1 MNQGKSLI
9 GAGSGTVF
17 YLYVMKIRIARSGD
31 LPTINDIYNQAV
43 RQRFCT
49 AHLKPI
55 NMEERE
61 LWFAYHDP
69 GRYPV
74 FVVENIQKIAG
85 WVSLGPYREDRQALA
100 HVAEV
105 SYYVDE
111 RERGKGMGG
120 RLLSHAVDVAPG
132 FGFTILIAILLNK
145 NPASIGLLEKFGFVS
160 WGLMPG
166 IALIDDQEADH
177 LYYGLKL

>member
-1 MNQGKSLI
+1 
-9 GAGSGTVF
+9 
-17 YLYVMKIRIARSGD
+17 MKIRIAQPGD
-31 LPTINDIYNQAV
+31 LPAINDIYNQAV

-49 AHLKPI
+49 AHLEPV

-61 LWFAYHDP
+61 LWFAAHDP

-74 FVVENIQKIAG
+74 FVFAYGQKIAG

-105 SYYVDE
+105 SYYVDK
-111 RERGKGMGG
+111 REQGKGLGS
-120 RLLSHAVDVAPG
+120 RLLSHAVEAAPG
-132 FGFTILIAILLNK
+132 FGFSVLIAILLNK
-145 NPASIGLLEKFGFVS
+145 NPASIGLLEKFGFKS

-166 IALIDDQEADH
+166 IALIEDREADH